1 LHLLRRLAIL
11 ALVAA
16 ALFLIVPRVLVE
28 LGVLGPSPQEEVE
41 TAARAIAAARAYG
54 AGEDQPDLA
63 AGLRDLERAR
73 QLAGSGQGRE
83 ARRLAAQVRAHAVDA
98 QRAALAAHEDSR
110 QQAKLIV
117 DRIDAEMNRLE
128 DLYAEVAAGRGSQD
142 VSRLMS
148 LMKSARQT
156 GAGLFLAYEQGE
168 YRKVIDGEGP
178 VLEALE
184 GAAQTLQAEEGKRP
198 PK

>member
-1 LHLLRRLAIL
+1 M
-11 ALVAA
+11 
-16 ALFLIVPRVLVE
+16 
-28 LGVLGPSPQEEVE
+28 
-41 TAARAIAAARAYG
+41 
-54 AGEDQPDLA
+54 A

-142 VSRLMS
+142 VSPLMS

-178 VLEALE
+178 ALEALE
-184 GAAQTLQAEEGKRP
+184 GAAATLQAEGGKRP